1 MTSPIYDFSPGDFVS
16 IVNCPG
22 IYQLVDPGDET
33 RPRDKRVATLGK
45 ADGTIVRALPA
56 ALRIR
61 TQPFERVRRAV
72 YRLGEFVKVSTT
84 RVNGP
89 RTSCGVIIEVHAES
103 SVPYTVQ
110 TLAGQGTHRSTEMD
124 VASAYE
130 AKEFDE
136 ALNKQRGTLYG
147 SRSDSRELPAVED
160 PTSIEELPSVEE
172 LAKKADG
179 NTAEVRRIVTSA
191 IREWQGYG
199 PIIIKFPKTIS
210 AGLKLS
216 AYFDL
221 EDRYSSQ
228 FSVAWLPNDP
238 SAGETF
244 ARSSS
249 EPLVQGPTDCIII
262 RRLEKSTENKRRRT
276 ESSEDTD

>member
-1 MTSPIYDFSPGDFVS
+1 MTSPIYGFSPGDFVS
-16 IVNCPG
+16 TRG
-22 IYQLVDPGDET
+22 YFEIYQLVDLGDET
-33 RPRDKRVATLGK
+33 RPREERIATLGL
-45 ADGTIVRALPA
+45 ADGTIVRIPPA
-56 ALRIR
+56 ELCIE

-84 RVNGP
+84 SANGP
-89 RTSCGVIIEVHAES
+89 RTSCGVIIEVHTKSAF
-103 SVPYTVQ
+103 PYTVQ
-110 TLAGQGTHRSTEMD
+110 TLDGQGTHRSTEMD

-130 AKEFDE
+130 AKEFYE
-136 ALNKQRGTLYG
+136 ALNKQRGTPCG
-147 SRSDSRELPAVED
+147 TQSDSRELPAVED
-160 PTSIEELPSVEE
+160 PTSVEELPSVEE

-179 NTAEVRRIVTSA
+179 NTTEVRRIVTRA

-199 PIIIKFPKTIS
+199 PIIIKFPTTIS

-228 FSVAWLPNDP
+228 FSVTWLPSHP
-238 SAGETF
+238 SAGEAF

-249 EPLVQGPTDCIII
+249 EPLVQGPTDRIII
-262 RRLEKSTENKRRRT
+262 RRLAKSTENKRRRT